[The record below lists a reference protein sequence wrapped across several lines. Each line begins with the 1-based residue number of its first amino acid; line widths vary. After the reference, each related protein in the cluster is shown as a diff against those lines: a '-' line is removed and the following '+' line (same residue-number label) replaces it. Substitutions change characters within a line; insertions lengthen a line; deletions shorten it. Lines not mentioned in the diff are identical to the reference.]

1 MNLRSCLALT
11 FYDESETLNIN
22 YKIVLMKNHDAFIAI
37 WENTYREILILLG
50 TKPSLYSGDNCVPD
64 VHDGMFRN

>member
-1 MNLRSCLALT
+1 MT

-37 WENTYREILILLG
+37 LENTYREILILLG
-50 TKPSLYSGDNCVPD
+50 TKLSLYSGDNCVLD

>member
-1 MNLRSCLALT
+1 MT
-11 FYDESETLNIN
+11 FYDVSETLNIN

-37 WENTYREILILLG
+37 WENTYSEILILLG
-50 TKPSLYSGDNCVPD
+50 TKLSLYSGDNCVLD

>member
-1 MNLRSCLALT
+1 
-11 FYDESETLNIN
+11 
-22 YKIVLMKNHDAFIAI
+22 MKNHDAFIAI

-50 TKPSLYSGDNCVPD
+50 TKLSLYSGDNCVLD

>member
-1 MNLRSCLALT
+1 MNPRSYPALT

-50 TKPSLYSGDNCVPD
+50 IKLLYSGDSCVRD
-64 VHDGMFRN
+64 VHDGTFRN